1 MFEIID
7 GGGLK
12 IMGKRENALK
22 MLEFVEE
29 AWKSSP
35 SIVLMTDDYAYALW
49 PVDEEK
55 KTWKEASLVF
65 EDGSLDVSEHP
76 AHIALQLF
84 IKEVSI
90 ALPSYENVVIAAE
103 DKERLNKII
112 ERIKEIM

>member
-1 MFEIID
+1 MR
-7 GGGLK
+7 K
-12 IMGKRENALK
+12 KENAQK

-55 KTWKEASLVF
+55 KMWKEASFVF
-65 EDGSLDVSEHP
+65 EDGSLDVSERP
-76 AHIALQLF
+76 AYMALQYF

-90 ALPSYENVVIAAE
+90 ALPSYKNVVIAAE

-112 ERIKEIM
+112 ERIRESV